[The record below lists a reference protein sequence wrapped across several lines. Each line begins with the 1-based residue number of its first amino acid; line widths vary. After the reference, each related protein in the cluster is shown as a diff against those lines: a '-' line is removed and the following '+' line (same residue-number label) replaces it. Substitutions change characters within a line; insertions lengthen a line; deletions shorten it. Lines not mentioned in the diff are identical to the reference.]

1 MRLTAGAAHGFTR
14 TPPALRPGDAV
25 RFVSPAS
32 RPEPEGVERCVE
44 VLSGWGL
51 KVELGEHVFDELDY
65 LAGTDEDRLSDLN
78 DALRSPNVR
87 GIFCTTGG
95 KGAYRIADGL
105 DFDAARNDPK
115 PLIGFSE
122 ITILHMALLHRS
134 QLVGVHGLMVSWSP
148 DYVDLHDINALRRA
162 VMTTDPIV
170 LTTDETES
178 TSSLTTTGV
187 ATGPLV
193 GGNLGMMATAAGWSL
208 PTLAGCIWFIED
220 VDKAVGQID
229 RWLTQLLNAGHLSG
243 IAGVAVG
250 RFLDCDPRV
259 IEVLR
264 DRLSTLH
271 VPILGGLPVGH
282 GRHSRTMPIGTQSI
296 LNADR

>member
-1 MRLTAGAAHGFTR
+1 M
-14 TPPALRPGDAV
+14 

-32 RPEPEGVERCVE
+32 TPERESVERCVQI
-44 VLSGWGL
+44 LTDWGL

-65 LAGTDEDRLSDLN
+65 LAGTDEHRLSDLN

-95 KGAYRIADGL
+95 KGAYRIAGGL
-105 DFDAARNDPK
+105 DFETARNDPK

-134 QLVGVHGLMVSWSP
+134 QLVGIHGLMVSWSP
-148 DYVDLHDINALRRA
+148 DYVDSHDIDLLRRA
-162 VMTTDPIV
+162 VMTTEPIV
-170 LTTDETES
+170 LTTDESEATA
-178 TSSLTTTGV
+178 SLTTAGR

-220 VDKAVGQID
+220 VNKAIGQID
-229 RWLTQLLNAGHLSG
+229 RWLTQLLNAGHLTG
-243 IAGVAVG
+243 VTGVAVG

-259 IEVLR
+259 IDVLG
-264 DRLSTLH
+264 DRLASLH

-282 GRHSRTMPIGTQSI
+282 GSHSMTIPIGAPSI
-296 LNADR
+296 LNADQGTLHAAAGVR